1 MRRKIAKFMGICMF
15 PLLISGCHSKDIA
28 PPAIPET
35 TEESSVQVEE
45 REPVETI
52 PNEAESETQKYVY
65 VPDQFSV
72 YNDGEAHKLLYSAD
86 EEYYHYCS
94 FTNIALPEYGYESIS
109 LPSSLVPTGENVITL
124 SDGIELKNSGLENM
138 DPGQIV
144 NDSAQFSSEKRNI
157 YSLRTPG
164 MYMFHA
170 WTEDYLGEIHTLTLR
185 DFAGILKIG
194 GSITSDFEDI
204 EILDDGSTRYTCAYK
219 DDREYTGDNVP
230 YYGKAV
236 VRLKDGKAWCAIFA
250 EKDHA
255 DGPRMAAYV
264 LKQSAVYAEEGTNE

>member
-1 MRRKIAKFMGICMF
+1 MRRKWARFLGVCILS
-15 PLLISGCHSKDIA
+15 LLISGCHSKA
-28 PPAIPET
+28 MTPPAMIDT
-35 TEESSVQVEE
+35 TEESGVQTEE
-45 REPVETI
+45 ESLAETI
-52 PNEAESETQKYVY
+52 SKEVPETQKYVY
-65 VPDQFSV
+65 IPDRFTV
-72 YNDGEAHKLLYSAD
+72 YNDGEAHRLLYSAD
-86 EEYYHYCS
+86 EKYYHYCS
-94 FTNIALPEYGYESIS
+94 FTNIALPEYGFESIS
-109 LPSSLVPTGENVITL
+109 LPSSMVPAGENVL
-124 SDGIELKNSGLENM
+124 SLSAGVELKNAGLENM

-170 WTEDYLGEIHTLTLR
+170 WIEDYPGEIHTLTLK

-219 DDREYTGDNVP
+219 DNREYTGDNVP

-236 VRLKDGKAWCAIFA
+236 VRLKDGKAWCAVFT
-250 EKDHA
+250 EKDHT
-255 DGPRMAAYV
+255 DGPRMANYV
-264 LKQSAVYAEEGTNE
+264 LKQSAVYAEEGKNE